1 MQYTIAAI
9 VREGEDGT
17 LPTEIRK
24 IIWEK
29 ATAFEREFQSWW
41 YLGNFTH
48 NPIDNKATAFVVTI
62 QNASVKTIYPIVA
75 LGLNHN
81 GTVLY
86 PLEHRVWAQ
95 RDNNK
100 WQTVEVDAC
109 TVREQQGFICESNTI
124 KAQDICLDTEHNV
137 CHFEIHPKEIPGTV
151 LIYWERMCVHK
162 NSM

>member
-1 MQYTIAAI
+1 MKRTTNNHRCIWYSPNNISLALSCIQAQLWVQYTIAAI

-48 NPIDNKATAFVVTI
+48 NPIHNKAMAFIVTI
-62 QNASVKTIYPIVA
+62 QNASVKTIYPMIA

-81 GTVLY
+81 GTVLC

-100 WQTVEVDAC
+100 WQTVEVDARM
-109 TVREQQGFICESNTI
+109 VQEQ
-124 KAQDICLDTEHNV
+124 
-137 CHFEIHPKEIPGTV
+137 
-151 LIYWERMCVHK
+151 
-162 NSM
+162 

>member
-48 NPIDNKATAFVVTI
+48 NPIDSKATAFVVTI

-75 LGLNHN
+75 LGLNHKKKN
-81 GTVLY
+81 FYNIMIYASGWNV
-86 PLEHRVWAQ
+86 PEK
-95 RDNNK
+95 RDK
-100 WQTVEVDAC
+100 
-109 TVREQQGFICESNTI
+109 G
-124 KAQDICLDTEHNV
+124 L
-137 CHFEIHPKEIPGTV
+137 
-151 LIYWERMCVHK
+151 
-162 NSM
+162 

>member
-62 QNASVKTIYPIVA
+62 QNASVKTTYPMVV

-86 PLEHRVWAQ
+86 PPEHRVWAQ

-100 WQTVEVDAC
+100 WQTVEVDPC
-109 TVREQQGFICESNTI
+109 MVQEQ
-124 KAQDICLDTEHNV
+124 
-137 CHFEIHPKEIPGTV
+137 
-151 LIYWERMCVHK
+151 
-162 NSM
+162 

>member
-1 MQYTIAAI
+1 MQYKIAAI

-17 LPTEIRK
+17 LPTEIQE
-24 IIWEK
+24 IIWEN

-41 YLGNFTH
+41 YLVNFTH

-62 QNASVKTIYPIVA
+62 QNASVKTIYPIIA

-95 RDNNK
+95 RDNNR

-109 TVREQQGFICESNTI
+109 VVRGQQGFICKSNTI
-124 KAQDICLDTEHNV
+124 KAQDICLDTEQNV

-151 LIYWERMCVHK
+151 LIYIGKGCVCV
-162 NSM
+162 